1 MHGYSYVYILESLA
15 ANVGYYVSLTDD
27 LSARLRKNNTGGV
40 PHTAMA
46 QPWRIKPPWPFAIA
60 AKPRILSAT

>member
-1 MHGYSYVYILESLA
+1 MHGFSSVYILESLA

-27 LSARLRKNNTGGV
+27 ISARLHKYNTRGV
-40 PHTAMA
+40 PHTAKA
-46 QPWRIKPPWPFAIA
+46 QLWRIKPPWPFAIA